1 MTLDLVFIKLESEDN
16 AKFDTFKTYL
26 GKEAVYNFNNNM
38 IEEVNNVANG

>member
-1 MTLDLVFIKLESEDN
+1 MTLDLVSIKLEREDN

-38 IEEVNNVANG
+38 IEEVNIVANG